1 MTSIAKLLSLVLI
14 LMVSCHAESQTD
26 AQLTQRCLDTFDK
39 INANDI
45 DWFLAQMPLTPSK
58 AQKKQATRVL
68 QRAHDKLRNHPPKSI
83 GVKQVSYKA
92 PSKAKQEQF
101 GATNEARVKLLI
113 ESEKRRSHTSCKF
126 LKTDK
131 GWFLSSLP

>member
-1 MTSIAKLLSLVLI
+1 MKKTKAISLSLAI
-14 LMVSCHAESQTD
+14 LVSPVAFAESD

-39 INANDI
+39 IAANDI
-45 DWFLAQMPLTPSK
+45 DWFLAQMPSTPSE
-58 AQKKQATRVL
+58 AQKKQAARVL
-68 QRAHDKLRNHPPKSI
+68 QRAHDKFQNHPPQNI
-83 GVKQVSYKA
+83 EVKQVSYKA
-92 PSKAKQEQF
+92 PSKAKQERF

-113 ESEKRRSHTSCKF
+113 ESEMRRSHTSCKF